1 MIPITKLMI
10 KPQFIQ
16 ENKMEI
22 TAILQRAITIQ
33 ASDIFIEANIPV
45 KYKKDNQL
53 FPLNHEILNTE
64 DTKQL
69 IGQIYEIANRDIDY
83 LLDRGDDDFAFSIA
97 HLSRFRV
104 SMFKQRGSLACVIR
118 IIAFKLPDFKK
129 LSIPQQLISLGD
141 QTQGLILFTGP
152 SGSGK
157 STTLAC
163 IIDYINHNHAKHIIT
178 LEDPIEYLHG
188 HDKSIITQR
197 EIGNDTNCYLTALRA
212 SLRQC
217 PDVILLGEMRDHETI
232 ETAITASETGHL
244 VFSTL
249 HTIGASNSIN
259 RIIDSFP
266 ANEQDQIAVML
277 SLTLNAVVS
286 QHLIPDLSGKL
297 IPVFEIMIVNQAIRN
312 LIREKKVHQ
321 IDAILDTRQNN
332 MITLDNSLIQ
342 LYLDGAISK
351 DTAIK
356 YCRNYQYLI
365 HKLNQ

>member
-1 MIPITKLMI
+1 
-10 KPQFIQ
+10 
-16 ENKMEI
+16 MEI
-22 TAILQRAITIQ
+22 TTILHRAITMQ

-45 KYKKDNQL
+45 KFKKDNL
-53 FPLNHEILNTE
+53 LCPLNNEVLNTE

-69 IGQIYEIANRDIDY
+69 ISQIYEIAKRDIDI

-97 HLSRFRV
+97 NLSRFRV

-118 IIAFKLPDFKK
+118 IIAFKLPDFKE
-129 LSIPQQLISLGD
+129 LNIPEQLIALGD
-141 QTQGLILFTGP
+141 QTKGLILFTGP

-163 IIDYINHNHAKHIIT
+163 IIDYINHNQAKHVIT
-178 LEDPIEYLHG
+178 LEDPIEYLHV
-188 HDKSIITQR
+188 HNRSIITQR
-197 EIGNDTNCYLTALRA
+197 EIGNDTDCYLTALRS

-249 HTIGASNSIN
+249 HTIGAGNTIN

-266 ANEQDQIAVML
+266 ANEQHQIAIML

-286 QHLIPDLSGKL
+286 QHLVPDLKGKL
-297 IPVFEIMIVNQAIRN
+297 IPVFEIMIVNPAIRN
-312 LIREKKVHQ
+312 LIREKKIHQ
-321 IDAILDTRQNN
+321 VDSIIETDKVN
-332 MITLDNSLIQ
+332 MVTLDNSLIRLCQ
-342 LYLDGAISK
+342 ENIISK
-351 DTAIK
+351 ETAIK
-356 YCRNYQYLI
+356 YCKNLQYI
-365 HKLNQ
+365 SQKLG